1 MSEAADHP
9 KIQSTFRQTVP
20 LKLSDDANLLGP
32 STLYLH
38 VDGHVEWS
46 FFHGHAWGRASVS
59 SDPGGQNA
67 YQVQNLSL
75 HITMDT
81 PERQDR
87 TERGNNAAIVDGS
100 VEWAST
106 GGGVFSGPHSVF
118 TATAS
123 DPTYGTWSNTTT
135 VY

>member
-1 MSEAADHP
+1 MSEAATHP
-9 KIQSTFRQTVP
+9 KIQSTFKQTVP
-20 LKLSDDANLLGP
+20 IKLTAETNLAGP
-32 STLYLH
+32 PSLYLH

-46 FFHGHAWGRASVS
+46 VLHGHAWGRASVS

-87 TERGNNAAIVDGS
+87 TEGGNNAAIVDGS
-100 VEWAST
+100 VVWAST
-106 GGGVFSGPHSVF
+106 GGAIFIGPHSVF
-118 TATAS
+118 TATAT
-123 DPTYGTWSNTTT
+123 DPTYGTWSNTAT